1 MRARVFLH
9 APETLSARAA
19 TLALALTFA
28 LAPAAARA
36 QGQTQPKIGPD
47 FGTGHIVDLGHP
59 LTESDP
65 TFSGEKLYT
74 RTATATIAKDGYTG
88 GRITVDEHFGTHFDA
103 PAHFGGEWTVDKVPV
118 EWLVWRPAVCINIE
132 PRVRTNEDYRLTLA
146 EIKAFEGTHGPIP
159 AGAVVFVATG
169 WDRRWTDPARYRN
182 ERDGVKHFP
191 GLSVEAATYLAKDR
205 KVAGIG
211 IDTMSV
217 DYGPST
223 AFEVHKITM
232 PANVYHIEN
241 AANLTSLPPRGFTVT
256 VAPIDIAGGSGGP
269 TRVFARLP

>member
-1 MRARVFLH
+1 MRALLFVPVL
-9 APETLSARAA
+9 ALTA
-19 TLALALTFA
+19 TLAS
-28 LAPAAARA
+28 A
-36 QGQTQPKIGPD
+36 QSPQPEPRRGPD

-59 LTESDP
+59 LSESDP
-65 TFSGEKLYT
+65 TWSGEKVFT
-74 RTATATIAKDGYTG
+74 RTVTDTIAKDGYTS
-88 GRITVDEHFGTHFDA
+88 GRITTDEHFGTHFDA

-118 EWLVWRPAVCINIE
+118 EWLVWRPAVCINVE

-146 EIKAFEGTHGPIP
+146 DIKSFEGTHGPIP

-169 WDRRWTDPARYRN
+169 WDRRWSDPARYRN

-205 KVAGIG
+205 KVAGIA

-232 PANVYHIEN
+232 PLNVYHVEN